1 MKKNVMMRLA
11 CFLLVAVLIST
22 SAISGTYAKYT
33 TQDAGN
39 DEARVAKWGVEL
51 QVFGNLYGD
60 TYTNP
65 IVRETTD
72 TGTNIR
78 VQTLDT
84 SKDVVAPG
92 TLNAEGFELSLK
104 GKPEVD
110 GIITTEIK
118 AQNIFLKDAEYG
130 VMVPVESTINAANF
144 NEFKEVAAG
153 ELYTFKDGTYTV
165 ATTFEEGKTYFTLED
180 YVNLEHDYY
189 PVVYTLTGNTAT
201 TGDIAKDTLN
211 LNKPDA
217 KGAAAAIAAKLNA
230 TTISTD
236 ANHVTTYTG
245 TSSFDANT
253 DLANEYKLDNLV
265 LTWAWNFEVN
275 TDDGDSANW
284 TDKADTILGNLHAG
298 SGMYVVTGTK
308 GGTFTAVPTT
318 YYCLETQFSIDITV
332 TQVD

>member
-11 CFLLVAVLIST
+11 SFLLVAVLIST

-33 TQDAGN
+33 TQDSGS

-65 IVRETTD
+65 IVRETED
-72 TGTNIR
+72 TGPNIR

-92 TLNAEGFELSLK
+92 TLNAEGFEVSLK
-104 GKPEVD
+104 GTPEVD
-110 GIITTEIK
+110 GIITTTIK

-144 NEFKEVAAG
+144 YEFKEVAAN
-153 ELYTFKDGTYTV
+153 ELYTYKDGTYTV
-165 ATTFEEGKTYFTLED
+165 AKNFETGKTYFTLED
-180 YVNLEHDYY
+180 YVDLEHDYY
-189 PVVYTLTGNTAT
+189 PVVYKLDGHTNATGT
-201 TGDIAKDTLN
+201 IAVDTLN
-211 LNKPDA
+211 GAVAN
-217 KGAAAAIAAKLNA
+217 GAAAAIAAKLNA

-236 ANHVTTYTG
+236 DNHVTTYTG
-245 TSSFDANT
+245 KSSFEANT
-253 DLANEYKLDNLV
+253 NLVTKYNLDDLV
-265 LTWAWNFEVN
+265 LTWAWAF
-275 TDDGDSANW
+275 GDEAKVGDNADW
-284 TDKADTILGNLHAG
+284 TDKADTILGNLHAD
-298 SGMYVVTGTK
+298 SGMNVVTGKK
-308 GGTFTAVPTT
+308 GETFTEVPPAN
-318 YYCLETQFSIDITV
+318 YCLNTQFSIDITV